1 MSFDNF
7 QRDFRHNYCFGD
19 AELNERWDA
28 LLAAMHSA
36 CPIARSGRW
45 LLGS

>member
-19 AELNERWDA
+19 AELNGRWDEKS
-28 LLAAMHSA
+28 AAS
-36 CPIARSGRW
+36 S
-45 LLGS
+45 